1 MSVRCHRFSVRNLW
15 FFDRKAIVQ
24 KTLALGRCFSTC
36 ITTGW
41 MDGIFTRGKLFSSS
55 SSSFPY
61 LLAERSKTQHN
72 SIKAASSAE
81 IVAQN
86 HNQPL
91 THLSSSLPSAI
102 TATLSISFSRSSSKT
117 DWWNSS
123 RGVPWRSRKGRAD
136 WRVGSRMPFSI
147 CSHST
152 SLVVNF

>member
-1 MSVRCHRFSVRNLW
+1 MNYKICDSGTNYQSILHIPYSYFLSGKRLF
-15 FFDRKAIVQ
+15 KT
-24 KTLALGRCFSTC
+24 TLALGRCFSTC

-61 LLAERSKTQHN
+61 LLAERTKTQHN
-72 SIKAASSAE
+72 GIKAASAAE
-81 IVAQN
+81 TAAQN

-147 CSHST
+147 CGH
-152 SLVVNF
+152 